1 MTSYKLYNTLL
12 LSLSLTLTGCAK
24 SGDDETVTE
33 TDGGTTTEVA
43 TPEVTTPEA
52 TLSLANPLTDI
63 ELIFGT
69 PLNFTVADNTCV
81 DSSGADITY
90 SMSLANN
97 VGFTL
102 TDFTQL
108 TGEATE
114 LGVVNVTATCKT
126 DAEEVTDEFTIT
138 VVDQILD
145 PTVNIQVPLFTTF
158 KSGASVALKA
168 IAQDEN
174 VWGSIVSYA
183 WEQTS
188 GIAVTL
194 SDTDTDEVT
203 FTAPDTD
210 DKVKLVFAVTVT
222 DNDGATD
229 TDTVEIFARHSLS
242 PDVSISFPL
251 TVGIYDKEKVDIF
264 GNVQA
269 ATGDSL
275 DTLVVT
281 VDDVE
286 HTPTITGNTW
296 RVADVT
302 LTDTTDIKVLATGTN
317 VFTNFDEVNLV
328 NNDIYATT
336 INNDIVDVAVDESTD
351 EIYVQLSGD
360 DPNDIKIQKFNLIS
374 SNNSTLTV
382 TQPTDFLYSTASPT
396 GITFDS
402 TSGDLFVSHKVAVTK
417 IDLET
422 GAQSVVS
429 DSQVGDGTDFGFITD
444 LHYDSASDALFV
456 ADNSNGQGV
465 EINKTTGDRTSATIF
480 SDSSILSITIDS
492 TTSEL
497 YMVLNNTVG
506 ETARIYKVIDGGS
519 NVAGLPFTDSDAP
532 VTDLALDEA
541 GKAIY
546 FVDGTGDL
554 IKADL
559 ANTIKTTVI
568 SNFFSVESI
577 DDETSPMIG
586 LHYHSGRNVLIA
598 VGRGADGTNNIFVIE
613 PTTGDYAKIAT
624 GTVD

>member
-1 MTSYKLYNTLL
+1 MTSYKLYSTLL

-33 TDGGTTTEVA
+33 TDGGTTTEV
-43 TPEVTTPEA
+43 TTPEA
-52 TLSLANPLTDI
+52 TLSVANPITDI

-90 SMSLANN
+90 SMSFSNN

-102 TDFTQL
+102 TNFTQL

-138 VVDQILD
+138 VVDQKVD
-145 PTVNIQVPLFTTF
+145 PTVNIEALTSTTF
-158 KSGASVALKA
+158 KSGVSVALKA

-174 VWGSIVSYA
+174 VWGSIVSYE
-183 WEQTS
+183 WKQTS

-194 SDTDTDEVT
+194 SGTNTDEVT

-229 TDTVEIFARHSLS
+229 TDTVEIFARHPLS

-251 TVGIYDKEKVDIF
+251 TVGVYDKEKVDIF
-264 GNVQA
+264 GNVQES
-269 ATGDSL
+269 TGDSL
-275 DTLVVT
+275 DTFVVT

-302 LTDTTDIKVLATGTN
+302 LTDTTDINVLATSTN
-317 VFTNFDEVNLV
+317 GLTNFDEVNLV
-328 NNDIYATT
+328 NNDVYATT
-336 INNDIVDVAVDESTD
+336 INNDIVDIAVDESTD

-382 TQPTDFLYSTASPT
+382 TQPTEFGYTTASPT

-429 DSQVGDGTDFGFITD
+429 DSLVGDGTDFGFITD

-456 ADNSNGQGV
+456 ADNSIGQGV
-465 EINKTTGDRTSATIF
+465 EINKTTGDRTSVTFFADT
-480 SDSSILSITIDS
+480 SILSMTIDS

-506 ETARIYKVIDGGS
+506 ESARIYIVTSNGS
-519 NVAGLPFTDSDAP
+519 SIAGQIFADSDAP
-532 VTDLALDEA
+532 LTDLALDEA
-541 GKAIY
+541 GKTIY
-546 FVDGTGDL
+546 FVDATGDL

-559 ANTIKTTVI
+559 ANSTKTTVI

-586 LHYHSGRNVLIA
+586 LHYHSGRNVIIA
-598 VGRGADGTNNIFVIE
+598 AGRGVDGTNKILVIDPE
-613 PTTGDYAKIAT
+613 SGDYAKVAT